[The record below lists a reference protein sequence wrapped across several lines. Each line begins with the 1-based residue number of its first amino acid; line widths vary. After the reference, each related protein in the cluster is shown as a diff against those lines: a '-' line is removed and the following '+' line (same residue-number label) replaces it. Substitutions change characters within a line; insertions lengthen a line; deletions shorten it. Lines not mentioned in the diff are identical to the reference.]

1 MPDAFSQAESID
13 RHAFL
18 RAEEGRLRGQT
29 SAREEIRRPE
39 ANEWIMVKTV
49 VVVPEKVFLGLEL
62 TTLGVDEDEAWLP
75 SFWGCDGWDKPECF
89 FDHSKSI
96 RKLV

>member
-1 MPDAFSQAESID
+1 
-13 RHAFL
+13 
-18 RAEEGRLRGQT
+18 
-29 SAREEIRRPE
+29 
-39 ANEWIMVKTV
+39 MVKTV
-49 VVVPEKVFLGLEL
+49 VVVLEKVFLGLEL

-75 SFWGCDGWDKPECF
+75 SSWGCDGWEKLECF